1 MNIIEFLPKDMVLNM
16 ERIILMDNKKEV
28 RISEMPFEKKFDDYP
43 EDTIFIWDDDDPMA
57 NDEFWEEN

>member
-1 MNIIEFLPKDMVLNM
+1 
-16 ERIILMDNKKEV
+16 MDNKKEV

-57 NDEFWEEN
+57 NDEFWEEEN